1 MTFMVTPRL
10 GTTKWDPNL
19 NPENT
24 SWISVLN
31 NNLIRIYIVML
42 REESAI
48 FQCMIEDT
56 FTSKT
61 MSMWEYNFNFE

>member
-10 GTTKWDPNL
+10 ETTKWDPNL

-24 SWISVLN
+24 SRSSILN
-31 NNLIRIYIVML
+31 NKLIRIYIMMH

-56 FTSKT
+56 FTRKT
-61 MSMWEYNFNFE
+61 MSMWE